1 MAQCLP
7 HNSTTR
13 GRVVP
18 AARFG
23 WALLAAAALAGAVL
37 LAAGA
42 WQIWVALVLPD
53 IALVAGVGRGL
64 ERGQLHPRAVP
75 LYNALHRLV
84 GPALLALASIW
95 LGTPWLAAAL
105 AWLAHIAIDR
115 AVGYGLR
122 DAHGFQRA

>member
-1 MAQCLP
+1 MTHSGTLP
-7 HNSTTR
+7 TLRRLT
-13 GRVVP
+13 VP
-18 AARFG
+18 AG
-23 WALLAAAALAGAVL
+23 WALLAAAALVGAVL

-42 WQIWVALVLPD
+42 WQTWVALVLPD

-75 LYNALHRLV
+75 LYNALHHLV

-95 LGTPWLAAAL
+95 LGAPWLAAAL
-105 AWLAHIAIDR
+105 AWLGHIAIDR

-122 DAHGFQRA
+122 DEDGFQRA